1 MIQLSDL
8 TKSFGDRTLFDHVT
22 WQIGDGERVG
32 LCGPNGAGKTT
43 LLKMLAGLDEPD
55 SGGIVKPSALTIG
68 YLPQDG
74 LSHTGRTVFE
84 EASSAFQ
91 PLLDIKAEMHEIEHR
106 LADPA
111 VPQGDHDAMLS
122 RYSDLQDRFRLGDG
136 YSMDLQIATVLRG
149 LGFGPDALN
158 RPCETFSGGWQMR
171 IALAKLLL
179 GRPNLLLLDEPTN
192 HLDLEARNWLEE
204 YLGGYPYAVIL
215 VSHDRYFLDA
225 VVTRITDLN
234 LRTLTDYVG
243 NYSKYVEQRDAML
256 ERLRQTKRE
265 QDEEV
270 ARVKMFID
278 RFRYQATKAA
288 QVQSRIKMLEKV
300 VPIEVPPERKRIH
313 FTFPTCA
320 RSGRTVFDLKHV
332 RKSYGAVSVFTDLT
346 LHLERGDRIALV
358 GPNGAGKS
366 TLMRML
372 SGEEGPDTGT
382 RTVGHQVIIEY
393 FAQDEATRLDPVLT
407 VYETLQAGSPNDMV
421 PAIRTILGGFLFSG
435 DDVYKKVAVL
445 SGGERTRLAVARMLL
460 RPSNTLLLDE
470 PTNHLDLD
478 SKDVLLD
485 ALEDYGGTLIIV
497 SHDRYFVE
505 KLATKIIEI
514 GHGAAVVYP
523 GTYAEF
529 LWSKA
534 QTENRIPGPP
544 RVRGRHAQDDRSR
557 DRSTRLRAK
566 ATTRG
571 IPGET
576 IPRAPSRGGRRRQTA
591 VDRQSGGA
599 KTPRSRPQKAPAVT
613 RVAPQAHRRSGGP
626 HCVSRSRGQRA
637 RSRHGGPRVL
647 REPRDVQD
655 GDRPPSDADV
665 GGRRPHG
672 PVGIASGI
680 RRRARAGIV
689 KRGVPTHQT
698 CTSPTDLSFT
708 LRAQQPINVET
719 RAVPALNSVWTPGM
733 PIAVSR
739 LVRPG
744 FRA

>member
-1 MIQLSDL
+1 VIQLSEL
-8 TKSFGDRTLFDHVT
+8 TKSFGDRTLLDHVT
-22 WQIGDGERVG
+22 WQIGDGDRVG

-55 SGGIVKPSALTIG
+55 SGAIIRPSALTIG

-74 LSHTGRTVFE
+74 LAHSGRTVFE

-91 PLLDIKAEMHEIEHR
+91 PLLDIKAEMHDIEHR
-106 LADPA
+106 LADA
-111 VPQGDHDAMLS
+111 SVPQSDHDAMLE
-122 RYSDLQDRFRLGDG
+122 RYAELQDRFRLDDG
-136 YSMDLQIATVLRG
+136 YNMDLRIATVLRG
-149 LGFGPDALN
+149 LGFGPEDSS

-204 YLGGYPYAVIL
+204 YLGDYPYAVIL

-234 LRTLTDYVG
+234 LRTLTDYAG
-243 NYSKYVEQRDAML
+243 NYSKYVDQRDAML
-256 ERLRQTKRE
+256 ERLRQAKRE

-313 FTFPTCA
+313 FKFPDCA
-320 RSGRTVFDLKHV
+320 KSGRTVLELKHA
-332 RKSYGAVSVFTDLT
+332 RKAYGHLTVFRDLS
-346 LHLERGDRIALV
+346 LHIERGDRIALV

-372 SGEEGPDTGT
+372 SGEEAPDSGA
-382 RTVGHQVIIEY
+382 RTLGHQVVMEY
-393 FAQDEATRLDPVLT
+393 FAQDEAVRLDPTLT
-407 VYETLQAGSPNDMV
+407 VYETLAAGSPTDMV
-421 PAIRTILGGFLFSG
+421 PAIRNILGGFLFSG
-435 DDVYKKVAVL
+435 DDVYKKAAVL

-514 GHGAAVVYP
+514 GHGDAMVYP

-529 LWSKA
+529 LWSKEA
-534 QTENRIPGPP
+534 RTRDSGPGTRAPKGPASSTASRPRAIESRVPGPE
-544 RVRGRHAQDDRSR
+544 SR
-557 DRSTRLRAK
+557 DRRPESK
-566 ATTRG
+566 A
-571 IPGET
+571 PNPE
-576 IPRAPSRGGRRRQTA
+576 PRAASRE
-591 VDRQSGGA
+591 
-599 KTPRSRPQKAPAVT
+599 SRAPH
-613 RVAPQAHRRSGGP
+613 PE
-626 HCVSRSRGQRA
+626 SREERKRLDAERKKKQRA
-637 RSRHGGPRVL
+637 LETLHKRIADLEARIADREARVKEL
-647 REPRDVQD
+647 
-655 GDRPPSDADV
+655 
-665 GGRRPHG
+665 
-672 PVGIASGI
+672 
-680 RRRARAGIV
+680 
-689 KRGVPTHQT
+689 
-698 CTSPTDLSFT
+698 
-708 LRAQQPINVET
+708 ET
-719 RAVPALNSVWTPGM
+719 AMA
-733 PIAVSR
+733 A
-739 LVRPG
+739 PG
-744 FRA
+744 FFDDRDGSKEVIDQHQALMWEVGELMGQWEALQEHAAQSSSET

>member
-8 TKSFGDRTLFDHVT
+8 TKSFGDRILFDHVT

-43 LLKMLAGLDEPD
+43 LLKILGGMEESD
-55 SGGIVKPSALTIG
+55 SGAVVKPAGLTIG

-74 LSHTGRTVFE
+74 LEHSGRTVFE

-91 PLLDIKAEMHEIEHR
+91 PLLDIKAEMHDIEHK
-106 LADPA
+106 LADTSI
-111 VPQGDHDAMLS
+111 PQDEHDAMLS
-122 RYSDLQDRFRLGDG
+122 RYAELQDRFRLDEG
-136 YSMDLQIATVLRG
+136 YSMDLRIATVLRG
-149 LGFGPDALN
+149 LGFSSDDST

-204 YLGGYPYAVIL
+204 YLGTYPYAVIL

-225 VVTRITDLN
+225 VVTRITDVH
-234 LRTLTDYVG
+234 LRKLTDYVG

-256 ERLRQTKRE
+256 ERLRQAKRE

-278 RFRYQATKAA
+278 RFRYKATKAA

-300 VPIEVPPERKRIH
+300 LPIEVPPERKRIH
-313 FTFPTCA
+313 FRFPACA
-320 RSGRTVFDLKHV
+320 KSGRTVIEVKHASKAYGPLQVFEKVDLHI
-332 RKSYGAVSVFTDLT
+332 
-346 LHLERGDRIALV
+346 ERGDRIALV

-372 SGEEGPDTGT
+372 SGEEAPDTGQ
-382 RTVGHQVIIEY
+382 RIVGHQVVMEY
-393 FAQDEATRLDPVLT
+393 FAQDEAVRLDPTLT
-407 VYETLQAGSPNDMV
+407 VYETLETGSPNDMV
-421 PAIRTILGGFLFSG
+421 PAIRNLLGGFLFTG
-435 DDVYKKVAVL
+435 DDIYKKAGVL

-514 GHGAAVVYP
+514 GHGQALVYP
-523 GTYAEF
+523 GTYKEF
-529 LWSKA
+529 LWHKEGSGLSAQGSGLSAQGSRLSAQGSGKPPENPKSRVQSPQLKVQSREAKA
-534 QTENRIPGPP
+534 PSPEPNVQLFEPLSREARKQQEAERRKRDRANQALQKRITDLESRIAEREAMVKELEAMMATAGFYDD
-544 RVRGRHAQDDRSR
+544 RQGAKQVVDRHQALMWEVGDLMAQWEALQEHAQE
-557 DRSTRLRAK
+557 A
-566 ATTRG
+566 
-571 IPGET
+571 
-576 IPRAPSRGGRRRQTA
+576 
-591 VDRQSGGA
+591 QS
-599 KTPRSRPQKAPAVT
+599 S
-613 RVAPQAHRRSGGP
+613 
-626 HCVSRSRGQRA
+626 
-637 RSRHGGPRVL
+637 
-647 REPRDVQD
+647 
-655 GDRPPSDADV
+655 
-665 GGRRPHG
+665 
-672 PVGIASGI
+672 
-680 RRRARAGIV
+680 
-689 KRGVPTHQT
+689 
-698 CTSPTDLSFT
+698 
-708 LRAQQPINVET
+708 
-719 RAVPALNSVWTPGM
+719 
-733 PIAVSR
+733 
-739 LVRPG
+739 
-744 FRA
+744 